1 MTMAALAWSTF
12 LLASA
17 STAAA
22 DLVGRVMPPYPEGL
36 EELGGSCVSA
46 SAERAHVCDYS
57 VGVLAS
63 SSPEAA
69 GPSVPRYVVAGR
81 LAGRDG
87 LRARWEITD
96 AVPYPAGRQDYYLQF
111 GTCRVDGRD
120 DPRVAAIVRQ
130 HDTTTEWLKDVAWA
144 GRLRLPDARF
154 DVLDA
159 RAVDCIN
166 EAYYGL

>member
-1 MTMAALAWSTF
+1 MTMTTLAWGTF
-12 LLASA
+12 LLAST

-22 DLVGRVMPPYPEGL
+22 DLIGRMMPPYPEGL
-36 EELGGSCVSA
+36 DGLGGSCVSA
-46 SAERAHVCDYS
+46 SAGHAHVCDYS

-63 SSPEAA
+63 AA
-69 GPSVPRYVVAGR
+69 EDASGQPVPRYVVAGR
-81 LAGRDG
+81 MAGRDG
-87 LRARWEITD
+87 DRARWEITD

-111 GTCRVDGRD
+111 GTCRVNGRD
-120 DPRVAAIVRQ
+120 DARVAALVRQ
-130 HDTTTEWLKDVAWA
+130 HDTAEQWLKDVAWA

>member
-1 MTMAALAWSTF
+1 MAMAALAWGAF
-12 LLASA
+12 LLASTP
-17 STAAA
+17 TAAA
-22 DLVGRVMPPYPEGL
+22 DLVGKVMPPYPDGL

-46 SAERAHVCDYS
+46 STDRARVCDYS

-63 SSPEAA
+63 PPDAS
-69 GPSVPRYVVAGR
+69 GLSVPRYVVAGR

-87 LRARWEITD
+87 PRARWEITD

-111 GTCRVDGRD
+111 GTCRVEGKD

-130 HDTTTEWLKDVAWA
+130 HDTATEWLKDVAWA